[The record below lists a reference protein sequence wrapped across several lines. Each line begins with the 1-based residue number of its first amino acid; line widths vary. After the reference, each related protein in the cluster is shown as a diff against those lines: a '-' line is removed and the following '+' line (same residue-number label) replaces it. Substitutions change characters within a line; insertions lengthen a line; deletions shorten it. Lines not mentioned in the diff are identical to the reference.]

1 MLLLLLMLLLMM
13 TIIMLRS
20 VTIRGLHGPAARR
33 PGPARTARDIV
44 VTLNFAS
51 MISTGKQK
59 GIRWPSP
66 L

>member
-1 MLLLLLMLLLMM
+1 VLLLLLMLLLMM

-51 MISTGKQK
+51 MNFTG
-59 GIRWPSP
+59 
-66 L
+66 